1 MSTEQ
6 DRANRAAWQRF
17 SLNSILIMMIA
28 GVITNLG
35 TISLIAFVG
44 NQIYLP
50 LTVIIVFVNLLITA
64 GTIDGIGDFEAVL
77 SDYDEDEKKTNLAQR
92 FLKTP
97 TIFFKILLAIIFGG
111 SALTQLYIMYL
122 VKI

>member
-1 MSTEQ
+1 MCQTY
-6 DRANRAAWQRF
+6 RYTVTILKKLKLIPKIAVTG
-17 SLNSILIMMIA
+17 LNPHCESIH
-28 GVITNLG
+28 
-35 TISLIAFVG
+35 
-44 NQIYLP
+44 
-50 LTVIIVFVNLLITA
+50 
-64 GTIDGIGDFEAVL
+64 
-77 SDYDEDEKKTNLAQR
+77 DYDEDEKKTNLAQR